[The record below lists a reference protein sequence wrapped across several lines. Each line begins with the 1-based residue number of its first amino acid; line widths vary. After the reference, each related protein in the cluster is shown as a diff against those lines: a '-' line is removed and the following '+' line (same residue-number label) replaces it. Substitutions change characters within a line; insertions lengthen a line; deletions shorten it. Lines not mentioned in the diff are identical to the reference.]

1 MNPFLSPLAPIAAA
15 GFLLLAAVPAG
26 AADLPKE
33 LSTAITHAGMAAG
46 AADLKMVQTHLHHV
60 VNCLVGP
67 NGAGFD
73 AAPGNPCKDQ
83 GAGAIPDSSPDK
95 QKILQTALA
104 SAESGIAET
113 DIVKAKADATEAQ
126 AAIKKAE

>member
-1 MNPFLSPLAPIAAA
+1 MNPKFSPFAHLAAA
-15 GFLLLAAVPAG
+15 SFLLLSVVPAG

-33 LSTAITHAGMAAG
+33 LTTAITHAGLAAG
-46 AADLKMVQTHLHHV
+46 STDLKMVQTHLHHV

-67 NGAGFD
+67 GGAGFD
-73 AAPGNPCKDQ
+73 AGQANPCKDQ
-83 GAGAIPDSSPDK
+83 GMGAIPDAPPDK

-104 SAESGIAET
+104 SAQSGLAET
-113 DIVKAKADATEAQ
+113 DLAKAQASATAAQ